1 MNKKLMQPILY
12 MRWTKQELKFL
23 KKNYATTG
31 ADALSR
37 RFRRSRET
45 VVRKACDLGLKKTK
59 SFISELRR
67 TIGAKPSFKN
77 KISRAQKGKK
87 GYWLGKRRSAGT
99 KQKISKTMRARFKSY
114 RPAKRAMRKA
124 VRKAVRR
131 VARKPVKRAKSG
143 FWSFLS
149 GR

>member
-1 MNKKLMQPILY
+1 

-23 KKNYATTG
+23 KRNYAAMSTH
-31 ADALSR
+31 ALSR
-37 RFRRSRET
+37 RLRRSRET

-59 SFISELRR
+59 SFISELRK
-67 TIGAKPSFKN
+67 TIGAKQSFKR

-87 GYWLGKRRSAGT
+87 GYWTGRRRSAGT
-99 KQKISKTMRARFKSY
+99 KRKISKTMRTMFKSY
-114 RPAKRAMRKA
+114 KPGRG
-124 VRKAVRR
+124 AVRR
-131 VARKPVKRAKSG
+131 FAHKAARKAGARAKSG

>member
-1 MNKKLMQPILY
+1 
-12 MRWTKQELKFL
+12 MRWTRQELKFL
-23 KKNYATTG
+23 KKNYAGMSTY
-31 ADALSR
+31 ALSK

-59 SFISELRR
+59 SFISDLRKM
-67 TIGAKPSFKN
+67 IGAKPSFKR

-124 VRKAVRR
+124 VRKAVRK
-131 VARKPVKRAKSG
+131 AGARAKSG
-143 FWSFLS
+143 FWSFLT

>member
-1 MNKKLMQPILY
+1 
-12 MRWTKQELKFL
+12 MRWTRQELKFL
-23 KKNYATTG
+23 KKNYAATSTG
-31 ADALSR
+31 ALSK
-37 RFRRSRET
+37 RFRRTRET

-59 SFISELRR
+59 SFISDLRK
-67 TIGAKPSFKN
+67 TIGAKPSFKR

-114 RPAKRAMRKA
+114 RPAKRVMRKA
-124 VRKAVRR
+124 VRKVVRK
-131 VARKPVKRAKSG
+131 AGAKAKSG
-143 FWSFLS
+143 FWSFLT